1 MGSGIE
7 LATAYVQVLPSAEGI
22 KGSLSKVLEP
32 EADSAGEK
40 TGKSLGNSIGSFIK
54 TAFVALGVGE
64 FIKDTIM
71 KGADLEQSIG
81 GIETLFGTGGR
92 SLEEYAKS
100 VGQSVEDVK
109 DKYAVLKQSEQT
121 MLANAQQAWKTTGMS
136 ANDYMQNV
144 TGFSASL
151 LQGLGGDTAKAAE
164 YADRAMVDMSDNAN
178 KMGTSMESITNAYQ
192 GFAKQNYTMLDNL
205 KLGYGGTKEEMA
217 RLIEDASKM
226 TDIQEELGVT
236 VDASSMSF
244 DNIINA
250 ISVMQ
255 SSLDI
260 AGTTEKEAA
269 STISGSMNA
278 IKAAWENLQADMT
291 LGNDLTGD
299 IDAIKDSATAFLD
312 NIAPALQN
320 IITAVP
326 DVFVSLV
333 DAVGPQLIDTG
344 TDMIKEIIEGIGNS
358 LPMLLPK
365 AVEIVVTLVK
375 GLITSIPSLITAA
388 LQLVI
393 GLVTGIMEAIPV
405 LVAAIP
411 ELINSILTTLME
423 AIPLIIEAGFTLITS
438 LVSDLPGIITTIL
451 GIIPELITSI
461 LDTLVTMYM
470 DLQVAG
476 VELFVSL
483 IKALPEIIVKILEAV
498 PKIILSLCQ
507 SLDGMIPQM
516 MHAGMDLFV
525 SLIKA
530 LPEIIK
536 SIGTAIPQIVTALV
550 TGLTEMLPYMMT
562 AGIQLFT
569 AIIAELPSIIST
581 LVAAVPEII
590 DALIAALGDTIIE
603 FQDMGPKI
611 VDGLWQG
618 IKGAWDSLTRSVT
631 QLGSSLI
638 KSVKE
643 IFGIHSPSRIFR
655 DEVGKMLDLGL
666 AEGITGNIDEVNK
679 AVATLN
685 DSTMAGIES
694 DIAVSTRATG
704 SLTVDASPVT
714 LEDGLGV
721 IIELLNRY
729 LPDCAEPVTIDE
741 RSLTNGINRRLGMAV
756 M

>member
-109 DKYAVLKQSEQT
+109 DKYAALEQSEQT

-178 KMGTSMESITNAYQ
+178 KMGSSMESITNAYQ

-226 TDIQEELGVT
+226 TDIQEKLGVT

-291 LGNDLTGD
+291 MGNDLQDDISALSESVLTAANNLLPAISNLLSAIPPVLIQLIQEIAPPLIQATLETIASLANTLAQSLPTL
-299 IDAIKDSATAFLD
+299 IDAGLSALFS
-312 NIAPALQN
+312 I
-320 IITAVP
+320 
-326 DVFVSLV
+326 V
-333 DAVGPQLIDTG
+333 DALIANIGVIISAGLQLVLGLATGLLQAIPQLISQVPV
-344 TDMIKEIIEGIGNS
+344 IIES
-358 LPMLLPK
+358 
-365 AVEIVVTLVK
+365 V
-375 GLITSIPSLITAA
+375 
-388 LQLVI
+388 
-393 GLVTGIMEAIPV
+393 
-405 LVAAIP
+405 
-411 ELINSILTTLME
+411 LTTLLSL
-423 AIPLIIEAGFTLITS
+423 IPQVIEAGLLVFSS
-438 LVSDLPGIITTIL
+438 LAENLPGIISNLTS
-451 GIIPELITSI
+451 IIPRLIDSI
-461 LDTLVTMYM
+461 ISTIIQLLPLIVETGVKLLSSLV
-470 DLQVAG
+470 
-476 VELFVSL
+476 SN
-483 IKALPEIIVKILEAV
+483 LPL
-498 PKIILSLCQ
+498 
-507 SLDGMIPQM
+507 
-516 MHAGMDLFV
+516 
-525 SLIKA
+525 
-530 LPEIIK
+530 IIK
-536 SIGTAIPQIVTALV
+536 SIVSAVPLIINSLNQAFGDLMPVLV
-550 TGLTEMLPYMMT
+550 QVGWDLFNSLLKMLPQVLLSVFESGY
-562 AGIQLFT
+562 
-569 AIIAELPSIIST
+569 E
-581 LVAAVPEII
+581 
-590 DALIAALGDTIIE
+590 
-603 FQDMGPKI
+603 I
-611 VDGLWQG
+611 VDGLISVFTECYPKLFEIGKNMLDGIWQG
-618 IKGAWDSLTRSVT
+618 IKNGWNGLVEA
-631 QLGSSLI
+631 
-638 KSVKE
+638 VKE
-643 IFGIHSPSRIFR
+643 LAGELLSGIKETLGIHSPSRVFR

>member
-100 VGQSVEDVK
+100 VGKSVEDAK
-109 DKYAVLKQSEQT
+109 EQYQKLEASEQY
-121 MLANAQQAWKTTGMS
+121 MLEKAQVAWKTTGMS

-226 TDIQEELGVT
+226 TDIQEKLGVT

-260 AGTTEKEAA
+260 AGTTKEEAA

-278 IKAAWENLQADMT
+278 MKAAWENLQADMT
-291 LGNDLTGD
+291 MGNDLQDDISALSESVLTAANNLLPAISNLLSAIPPVLIQLIQEIAPPLIQVTLETIASLANTLAQSLPTL
-299 IDAIKDSATAFLD
+299 IDAGLSALFS
-312 NIAPALQN
+312 I
-320 IITAVP
+320 
-326 DVFVSLV
+326 V
-333 DAVGPQLIDTG
+333 DALIANIGVIISAGLQLVLGLATGLLQAIPQLISQVPV
-344 TDMIKEIIEGIGNS
+344 IIES
-358 LPMLLPK
+358 
-365 AVEIVVTLVK
+365 V
-375 GLITSIPSLITAA
+375 
-388 LQLVI
+388 
-393 GLVTGIMEAIPV
+393 
-405 LVAAIP
+405 
-411 ELINSILTTLME
+411 LTTLLSL
-423 AIPLIIEAGFTLITS
+423 IPQVIEAGLLVFSS
-438 LVSDLPGIITTIL
+438 LAENLPGIISNLTS
-451 GIIPELITSI
+451 IIPRLIDSI
-461 LDTLVTMYM
+461 ISTIIQLLPLIVETGVKLLSSLV
-470 DLQVAG
+470 
-476 VELFVSL
+476 SN
-483 IKALPEIIVKILEAV
+483 LPL
-498 PKIILSLCQ
+498 
-507 SLDGMIPQM
+507 
-516 MHAGMDLFV
+516 
-525 SLIKA
+525 
-530 LPEIIK
+530 IIK
-536 SIGTAIPQIVTALV
+536 SIVSAVPLIINSLNQAFGDLMPVLV
-550 TGLTEMLPYMMT
+550 QVGWDLFNSLLKMLPQVLLSVFESGY
-562 AGIQLFT
+562 
-569 AIIAELPSIIST
+569 E
-581 LVAAVPEII
+581 
-590 DALIAALGDTIIE
+590 
-603 FQDMGPKI
+603 I
-611 VDGLWQG
+611 VDGLISVFTECYPKLFEIGKNMLDGIWQG
-618 IKGAWDSLTRSVT
+618 IKNGWNGLVEA
-631 QLGSSLI
+631 
-638 KSVKE
+638 VKE
-643 IFGIHSPSRIFR
+643 LAGELLSGIKETLGIHSPSRVFR

-679 AVATLN
+679 AVAALN

-694 DIAVSTRATG
+694 DIAVNASYAGNMAVSSGYVDDRAVYNM
-704 SLTVDASPVT
+704 LAKLVDAVGKLPGDIGEEIAGEMNGTS
-714 LEDGLGV
+714 
-721 IIELLNRY
+721 ISLN
-729 LPDCAEPVTIDE
+729 
-741 RSLTNGINRRLGMAV
+741 NREFGRLVRAV
-756 M
+756 S

>member
-109 DKYAVLKQSEQT
+109 DKYAALEQSEQT

-226 TDIQEELGVT
+226 TDIQEKLGVT

-299 IDAIKDSATAFLD
+299 IDAIKDAATAFLG

-333 DAVGPQLIDTG
+333 DAVGPQLIDAG
-344 TDMIKEIIEGIGNS
+344 TEMIKGIIEGIGNS

>member
-109 DKYAVLKQSEQT
+109 DKYAALEQSEQT

-226 TDIQEELGVT
+226 TDIQEKLGVT

-260 AGTTEKEAA
+260 AGTTKKEAA

-291 LGNDLTGD
+291 MGNDLQDDISALSESVLTAANNLLPAISNLLSAIPPVLIQLIQEIAPPLIQATLETIASLANTLAQSLPTL
-299 IDAIKDSATAFLD
+299 IDAGLSALFS
-312 NIAPALQN
+312 I
-320 IITAVP
+320 
-326 DVFVSLV
+326 V
-333 DAVGPQLIDTG
+333 DALIANIGVIISAGLQLVLGLATGLLQAIPQLISQVPV
-344 TDMIKEIIEGIGNS
+344 IIES
-358 LPMLLPK
+358 
-365 AVEIVVTLVK
+365 V
-375 GLITSIPSLITAA
+375 
-388 LQLVI
+388 
-393 GLVTGIMEAIPV
+393 
-405 LVAAIP
+405 
-411 ELINSILTTLME
+411 LTTLLSL
-423 AIPLIIEAGFTLITS
+423 IPQVIEAGLLVFSS
-438 LVSDLPGIITTIL
+438 LAENLPGIISNLTS
-451 GIIPELITSI
+451 IIPRLIDSI
-461 LDTLVTMYM
+461 ISTIIQLLPLIVETGVKLLSSLV
-470 DLQVAG
+470 
-476 VELFVSL
+476 SN
-483 IKALPEIIVKILEAV
+483 LPL
-498 PKIILSLCQ
+498 
-507 SLDGMIPQM
+507 
-516 MHAGMDLFV
+516 
-525 SLIKA
+525 
-530 LPEIIK
+530 IIK
-536 SIGTAIPQIVTALV
+536 SIVSAVPLIINSLNQAFGDLMPVLV
-550 TGLTEMLPYMMT
+550 QVGWDLFNSLLKMLPQVLLSVFESGY
-562 AGIQLFT
+562 
-569 AIIAELPSIIST
+569 E
-581 LVAAVPEII
+581 
-590 DALIAALGDTIIE
+590 
-603 FQDMGPKI
+603 I
-611 VDGLWQG
+611 VDGLISVFTECYPKLFEIGKNMLDGIWQG
-618 IKGAWDSLTRSVT
+618 IKNGWNGLVEA
-631 QLGSSLI
+631 
-638 KSVKE
+638 VKE
-643 IFGIHSPSRIFR
+643 LAGELLSGIKETLGIHSPSRVFR

>member
-1 MGSGIE
+1 MMGSGIE

-22 KGSLSKVLEP
+22 KGSLSKALEP

-100 VGQSVEDVK
+100 VGKSVEDAK
-109 DKYAVLKQSEQT
+109 EQYQKLEASEQY
-121 MLANAQQAWKTTGMS
+121 MLEKAQVAWKTTGMS

-226 TDIQEELGVT
+226 TDIQEKLGVT

-260 AGTTEKEAA
+260 AGTTKEEAA

-278 IKAAWENLQADMT
+278 MKAAWENLQADMT
-291 LGNDLTGD
+291 MGNDLQDDISALSESVLTAANNLLPAISNLLSAIPPVLIQLIQEIAPPLIQITLETIASLANTLAQSLPTL
-299 IDAIKDSATAFLD
+299 IDAGLSALFS
-312 NIAPALQN
+312 I
-320 IITAVP
+320 
-326 DVFVSLV
+326 V
-333 DAVGPQLIDTG
+333 DALIANIGVIISAGLQLVLGLATGLLQAIPQLISQVPV
-344 TDMIKEIIEGIGNS
+344 IIES
-358 LPMLLPK
+358 
-365 AVEIVVTLVK
+365 V
-375 GLITSIPSLITAA
+375 
-388 LQLVI
+388 
-393 GLVTGIMEAIPV
+393 
-405 LVAAIP
+405 
-411 ELINSILTTLME
+411 LTTLLSL
-423 AIPLIIEAGFTLITS
+423 IPQVIEAGLLVFSS
-438 LVSDLPGIITTIL
+438 LAENLPGIISNLTS
-451 GIIPELITSI
+451 IIPRLIDSI
-461 LDTLVTMYM
+461 ISTIIQLLPLIVETGVKLLSSLV
-470 DLQVAG
+470 
-476 VELFVSL
+476 SN
-483 IKALPEIIVKILEAV
+483 LPL
-498 PKIILSLCQ
+498 
-507 SLDGMIPQM
+507 
-516 MHAGMDLFV
+516 
-525 SLIKA
+525 
-530 LPEIIK
+530 IIK
-536 SIGTAIPQIVTALV
+536 SIVSAVPLIINSLNQAFGDLMPVLV
-550 TGLTEMLPYMMT
+550 QVGWDLFNSLLKMLPQVLLSVFESGY
-562 AGIQLFT
+562 
-569 AIIAELPSIIST
+569 E
-581 LVAAVPEII
+581 
-590 DALIAALGDTIIE
+590 
-603 FQDMGPKI
+603 I
-611 VDGLWQG
+611 VDGLISVFTECYPKLFEIGKNMLDGIWQG
-618 IKGAWDSLTRSVT
+618 IKNGWNGLVEA
-631 QLGSSLI
+631 
-638 KSVKE
+638 VKE
-643 IFGIHSPSRIFR
+643 LAGELLSGIKETLGIHSPSRVFR

-679 AVATLN
+679 AVDELN

>member
-109 DKYAVLKQSEQT
+109 DKYAALEQSEQT
-121 MLANAQQAWKTTGMS
+121 ALANAQQAWKTTGMS

-226 TDIQEELGVT
+226 TDIQEKLGVT
-236 VDASSMSF
+236 VDANSMSF

-260 AGTTEKEAA
+260 AGTTKEEAA

-278 IKAAWENLQADMT
+278 MKAAWENLQADMT
-291 LGNDLTGD
+291 MGNDLQDD
-299 IDAIKDSATAFLD
+299 ISALSESVLTAANNLLPAISNLLSAIPPVLIQLIQE
-312 NIAPALQN
+312 IA
-320 IITAVP
+320 
-326 DVFVSLV
+326 
-333 DAVGPQLIDTG
+333 PQLIQVTLE
-344 TDMIKEIIEGIGNS
+344 TIASLANTLAQS
-358 LPMLLPK
+358 LPTLIDAGLS
-365 AVEIVVTLVK
+365 ALFSIVDA
-375 GLITSIPSLITAA
+375 LIANIGVIISAG
-388 LQLVI
+388 LQLVL
-393 GLVTGIMEAIPV
+393 GLATGLLQAIPQ
-405 LVAAIP
+405 
-411 ELINSILTTLME
+411 LISQVPVIIESVLTTLLSL
-423 AIPLIIEAGFTLITS
+423 IPQVIEAGLLVFSS
-438 LVSDLPGIITTIL
+438 LAENLPGIISNLTS
-451 GIIPELITSI
+451 IIPRLIDSI
-461 LDTLVTMYM
+461 ISTIIQLLPLIVETGVKLLSSLV
-470 DLQVAG
+470 
-476 VELFVSL
+476 SN
-483 IKALPEIIVKILEAV
+483 LPL
-498 PKIILSLCQ
+498 
-507 SLDGMIPQM
+507 
-516 MHAGMDLFV
+516 
-525 SLIKA
+525 
-530 LPEIIK
+530 IIK
-536 SIGTAIPQIVTALV
+536 SIVSAVPLIINSLNQAFGDLMPVLV
-550 TGLTEMLPYMMT
+550 QVGWDLFNSLLKMLPQVLLSVFESGY
-562 AGIQLFT
+562 
-569 AIIAELPSIIST
+569 E
-581 LVAAVPEII
+581 
-590 DALIAALGDTIIE
+590 
-603 FQDMGPKI
+603 I
-611 VDGLWQG
+611 VDGLISVFTECYPKLFEIGKNMLDGIWQG
-618 IKGAWDSLTRSVT
+618 IKNGWNGLVEA
-631 QLGSSLI
+631 
-638 KSVKE
+638 VKE
-643 IFGIHSPSRIFR
+643 LAGELLSGIKETLGIHSPSRVFR

-679 AVATLN
+679 AVAALN

-694 DIAVSTRATG
+694 DIAVNASYAGNMAVSSGYVDDRAVYNM
-704 SLTVDASPVT
+704 LAKLVDAVGKLPGDIGEEISGEMNGT
-714 LEDGLGV
+714 S
-721 IIELLNRY
+721 ISLN
-729 LPDCAEPVTIDE
+729 
-741 RSLTNGINRRLGMAV
+741 NREFGRLVRAV
-756 M
+756 S